1 MDRLYQALPILF
13 TWEIV
18 FLPLAVVA
26 LNHRC
31 AVAEREHKAMEEERR
46 QLIRRVETGKADE
59 MPERLTSE
67 EEAPSPVAEKVVQS
81 FEADVHRGSYVSA
94 VSQQV

>member
-18 FLPLAVVA
+18 FLPLAVIA

-31 AVAEREHKAMEEERR
+31 RVAEMAYKAGEEEKRL
-46 QLIRRVETGKADE
+46 LILKG
-59 MPERLTSE
+59 ERSREASSE
-67 EEAPSPVAEKVVQS
+67 GSTRTDSIGEKVKET
-81 FEADVHRGSYVSA
+81 EANAQAEAKEANLYSPSIPPPV
-94 VSQQV
+94 